1 MFHQRDRVDRWPC
14 ARRADDHSA
23 RNTKSGS
30 LATNLYSRSRFCC
43 RQRKAI
49 SSLPRS
55 RSSASAVEW
64 LLETLISILGHS
76 SRRTLVAGGSQT
88 LSSPTAKA
96 AVSGLGRSEPRPH
109 GPVPQTVRQA
119 RLRGCRALL
128 AGELG
133 ERNAGAS

>member
-88 LSSPTAKA
+88 LSSPTGKA
-96 AVSGLGRSEPRPH
+96 PVTGLPPPH
-109 GPVPQTVRQA
+109 PPPPTPPPHTI
-119 RLRGCRALL
+119 
-128 AGELG
+128 
-133 ERNAGAS
+133 